1 VLHSLVSAF
10 HFQIMSTT
18 TPGPILPHIEE
29 YTAPMLLGAL
39 WNWTLYGVL
48 IVQLY
53 VYSYNFQGDKTLLK
67 LLVYSVFL
75 VETAQTA
82 LTGADLYYWFVSG
95 FGNLDHISSP
105 YLSAFDVPIIGSV
118 ISLTV
123 QLFFVY
129 RIWVLSGKTSWVLCL
144 IICLCSVVVASTSF
158 SAGVYIHIHN
168 KFARNNALIVLTSIW
183 LGVNA
188 LSDVLIA
195 GSMLFYLGR
204 RRKENFYFSDHA
216 LCRVVRL
223 TIETNV
229 LTTTVGIASFLTVAI
244 FSDKPWFTCPTAI
257 LGKLYSNTLLVSLNN
272 RITFHDEGRG
282 DGAKSPEV
290 TFALTTNWESEPP
303 LEIVQVELKK
313 PSAALVV
320 GSFNESVGQHASK
333 VFDIA

>member
-1 VLHSLVSAF
+1 
-10 HFQIMSTT
+10 MSTP
-18 TPGPILPHIEE
+18 PGPIPPLAHIPPHIEE

-53 VYSYNFQGDKTLLK
+53 VYSYNFQRDRTLLK

-82 LTGADLYYWFVSG
+82 LTGVDLYYWFVSG

-105 YLSAFDVPIIGSV
+105 YLSAFAGPIIGSIV
-118 ISLTV
+118 SLTV

-129 RIWVLSGKTSWVLCL
+129 RIWVLSGRTSRVLCL
-144 IICLCSVVVASTSF
+144 IICLCSAVVAMTSF
-158 SAGVYIHIHN
+158 SAGVYIHVYN
-168 KFARNNALIVLTSIW
+168 KFARIRVLRVITSIW
-183 LGVNA
+183 LGMNA

-204 RRKENFYFSDHA
+204 RRKEDVYFNDHA
-216 LCRVVRL
+216 LSRLVRL

-244 FSDKPWFTCPTAI
+244 FSEKPWFTCPTAI

-272 RITFHDEGRG
+272 RISMREGRG
-282 DGAKSPEV
+282 AAPAV
-290 TFALTTNWESEPP
+290 TFALTSNNSQLP
-303 LEIVQVELKK
+303 LEIGQVVLKK
-313 PSAALVV
+313 PSAAFVV
-320 GSFNESVGQHASK
+320 GSSEESAGRDASR
-333 VFDIA
+333 VFGTQTSIA